1 MLRVL
6 TGYHK
11 GGVETVQISE
21 KSGVCVSGVRV
32 CMCACVCVCVS
43 FHSWLYEE
51 GQKAWMQW
59 NGQGLSSVTSVY

>member
-43 FHSWLYEE
+43 VCPFTAGCTRKDRKHGCS
-51 GQKAWMQW
+51 GMAR
-59 NGQGLSSVTSVY
+59 V